1 MKSHIKDK
9 APVMDKNKIILSVGM
24 IVKNEEKHL
33 EKCLSALKKL
43 LDNVPSELII
53 VDTGS
58 TDKTK
63 EIALKYTD
71 KVYDFEWIN
80 DFSAARNYGLEK
92 AVGEWFMFIDADE
105 YLDENCEEMIK
116 FFNMPEVRAKYNS
129 ASFYIRNYGSL
140 DSKRA
145 VNEFLAPRIV
155 RLVDG
160 VKFHD
165 AIHEWIPQP
174 NPHGFFSTVFH
185 HYGYAYVS
193 KKEKK
198 KKIERNYKPLMEE
211 YKKNPTDLRTLAHL
225 CDAVAIDG
233 ENYKTFEDIEKV
245 YLEALE
251 VARKKPNEPYANSP
265 YVKAMVLYII
275 NDKFGKAIEIGKEF
289 LEKHD
294 EISIANIAVYFL
306 LTKAYMNLE
315 DYENALESIKKYFE
329 YMQKYRNNE
338 LTIVEL
344 RFMTLSGLTDSDY
357 DEQLM
362 NAARCENNLEH
373 YDESLNYLE
382 QIDLE
387 DMAYSQLKVYLNI
400 VRDLIRK
407 TENYDK
413 LAEIYQKIISM
424 NDKDKDSMIL
434 YLMEQ
439 YYMEHPYERENF
451 AKALSSSKINAPYTE
466 LMKIGKQE
474 NDGKDI
480 SDRLMKFID
489 SVDRWDDG
497 YSEAIYLAMKHD
509 MDITS
514 AINKMSNKVLN
525 ETLQMISQAH
535 LEFAEVA
542 LKYCQPEKFSDSIRK
557 MLWMVTA
564 LENAVKNAQELL
576 SDDKSEL
583 YDRFVAVLSDYIL
596 NIYNPDLLN
605 PEDVEV
611 LPELHRF
618 GYYMNLAQ
626 ASLYCGNDISYI
638 RCLKEALRLCE
649 PMKDLVSHYLT
660 EFENSLKN

>member
-1 MKSHIKDK
+1 
-9 APVMDKNKIILSVGM
+9 MD
-24 IVKNEEKHL
+24 
-33 EKCLSALKKL
+33 
-43 LDNVPSELII
+43 
-53 VDTGS
+53 
-58 TDKTK
+58 
-63 EIALKYTD
+63 
-71 KVYDFEWIN
+71 
-80 DFSAARNYGLEK
+80 
-92 AVGEWFMFIDADE
+92 
-105 YLDENCEEMIK
+105 
-116 FFNMPEVRAKYNS
+116 
-129 ASFYIRNYGSL
+129 
-140 DSKRA
+140 
-145 VNEFLAPRIV
+145 
-155 RLVDG
+155 
-160 VKFHD
+160 
-165 AIHEWIPQP
+165 
-174 NPHGFFSTVFH
+174 
-185 HYGYAYVS
+185 
-193 KKEKK
+193 
-198 KKIERNYKPLMEE
+198 E
-211 YKKNPTDLRTLAHL
+211 YKKDPTNLRTLAHL
-225 CDAVAIDG
+225 CDAVAING
-233 ENYKTFEDIEKV
+233 KNYKTFEDVEKV

-265 YVKAMVLYII
+265 YVKSMVLYII

-344 RFMTLSGLTDSDY
+344 RFMVLSGLTDSDY

-362 NAARCENNLEH
+362 SAARCENNLEH

-407 TENYDK
+407 TKNYDK
-413 LAEIYQKIISM
+413 LTEIYQKIVSM

-451 AKALSSSKINAPYTE
+451 AKALSSSKINAPYIE
-466 LMKIGKQE
+466 LMKIVKHE

-509 MDITS
+509 LDITS

>member
-43 LDNVPSELII
+43 LDNVSSELII

-105 YLDENCEEMIK
+105 YLDEDCDEMIK
-116 FFNMPEVRAKYNS
+116 FFNIPEVRDKYNS
-129 ASFYIRNYGSL
+129 ASFYIRNYSSIT
-140 DSKRA
+140 SKKG
-145 VNEFLAPRIV
+145 VDEFLAPRVV
-155 RLVDG
+155 RRYEG
-160 VKFHD
+160 VHFYEP
-165 AIHEWIPQP
+165 IHEYLPMP
-174 NPHGFFSTVFH
+174 LPHGFFSTVFH
-185 HYGYAYVS
+185 HYGYAYESVNEKN
-193 KKEKK
+193 KKVD
-198 KKIERNYKPLMEE
+198 RNLAPILKLYKE
-211 YKKNPTDLRTLAHL
+211 NPKDRRVLAHL
-225 CDAVAIDG
+225 CDAMSFD
-233 ENYKTFEDIEKV
+233 EKKDFSKAERY
-245 YLEALE
+245 YLEFLDA
-251 VARKKPNEPYANSP
+251 AREDFNDPYSFAAFIKSM
-265 YVKAMVLYII
+265 AFYIR
-275 NDKFGKAIEIGKEF
+275 NDKYKRAVELADEFFKIEHSKR
-289 LEKHD
+289 
-294 EISIANIAVYFL
+294 SITSLTIYYL
-306 LTKAYMNLE
+306 LSLAYINLE
-315 DYENALESIKKYFE
+315 DDENAIETIRHYLEYFKKMNDGDLE
-329 YMQKYRNNE
+329 M
-338 LTIVEL
+338 VEL
-344 RFMTLSGLTDSDY
+344 RFCTHRGLTELDY

-407 TENYDK
+407 TKNYDK
-413 LAEIYQKIISM
+413 LAEIYQKIVSM

-466 LMKIGKQE
+466 LMKIVKQE

-509 MDITS
+509 LDITS